1 MASNSTSLRKPQIS
15 LWTQTIPWG
24 KYVMWELVRWPAV
37 LLGKYSH
44 QSGSGWHTLFFLSWF
59 PQNSTSKCKCQIDQQ
74 NDVSWIHTRTFNNQ
88 QLQVKLTSF
97 SPSWLSWSWGFAEI
111 SGSWGFQ
118 PLEQHPADYA
128 SVKTYPVFFR
138 LVCGETK
145 NKHQDLGNSKN
156 SGFNSTFLF
165 FYRFCFI
172 TLILDSYMTHHFS
185 KKNPIVTG
193 KCWVWLWYISISW
206 KGFPLQSILF
216 PYTCGTLTLLL

>member
-24 KYVMWELVRWPAV
+24 KYVMWELVRWLAV

-97 SPSWLSWSWGFAEI
+97 SPSWLSWSWGFAER

-128 SVKTYPVFFR
+128 SVKTYPVFFSTCLR
-138 LVCGETK
+138 W
-145 NKHQDLGNSKN
+145 NKKQTPG
-156 SGFNSTFLF
+156 SGQFKKFRVQFHLPF
-165 FYRFCFI
+165 FFTDCV
-172 TLILDSYMTHHFS
+172 L
-185 KKNPIVTG
+185 
-193 KCWVWLWYISISW
+193 
-206 KGFPLQSILF
+206 
-216 PYTCGTLTLLL
+216 